1 MISLYFVFSPL
12 LRLLFRTQESVTFAL
27 LFIGFLIL
35 FSSAVIVIG
44 DARFFQN
51 ELPSFVFVCTIFAQL
66 VIISISLLQNNLCFS
81 YNSCCCAIFSQF
93 CFHVSFICFALVI
106 ILISQFAINSQY
118 SHFSLHFI
126 NSFWSREYIY
136 SLCSHEFIFSCFG
149 STRLSDNPDKSAY

>member
-1 MISLYFVFSPL
+1 MILLYFVFSPL
-12 LRLLFRTQESVTFAL
+12 LRLLFRNQESGYIRSFVYWH
-27 LFIGFLIL
+27 
-35 FSSAVIVIG
+35 FSSLFVLNFIS
-44 DARFFQN
+44 
-51 ELPSFVFVCTIFAQL
+51 PSFVFVCTIFAQL